1 MLKTSSQLTDAVKQM
16 KLQMRKKA
24 ADSSVPADPT
34 GAGTVSIPTQPDAED
49 PAKLGL
55 PGGAATNPTMGAA
68 ADNKLLTVTNPAPS
82 GAGHV
87 PAVDNGTARDEA
99 ATGSLREKMATLST
113 GIQAFLSKKASTPAA
128 AQPAAAAQTSA
139 ATSAATSTATP
150 VEADEAI
157 KAANLLYQN
166 IGAMVCADA
175 NGQAFVQDMLLKQAG
190 EERAQLFLKE
200 ATDAAL
206 VYQHA
211 GAIYHAEQQ
220 KQASE
225 AAAIREEFLALP
237 PAQQKVAANLATAQQ
252 AAIKAGHVTNDFEH
266 YFFLKGAA
274 AAEEMMAPGPEGAA
288 PPDMGAAPLPGA
300 DGQPDPQVILA
311 AIQEA
316 VESGQMTE
324 EEAIKVLT
332 ELGLAPP
339 GAEGGAGAPAED
351 LAAADPAMKAAAN
364 ALQLLLTEA

>member
-34 GAGTVSIPTQPDAED
+34 GAGNVSIPTQPDAED

-55 PGGAATNPTMGAA
+55 PGGSATNPTMGAA

-128 AQPAAAAQTSA
+128 AQPAAAAQTPA
-139 ATSAATSTATP
+139 ATATP

-206 VYQHA
+206 IYQHA

-339 GAEGGAGAPAED
+339 GAEAGAGGDPA
-351 LAAADPAMKAAAN
+351 AADPAMADPAMKAAAN